1 MPKVQHYSISR
12 KLTLI
17 NMLVSVVALLLASGG
32 FCAYDLYSFRTAL
45 VRNVSIQ
52 AQIIGDNT
60 VSALLFNDPHSAE
73 NTLSALRAN
82 PNLMYAQI
90 YASDGQPFAGYWRN
104 GTGETGALPIIPK
117 GQIQSHWFTDGQL
130 GVARSIIFQGK
141 PTGTVYILSDLG
153 AMNDRLKSYALI
165 VVVVLFVS
173 LLVALVVGLAINGF
187 MGSLYS
193 RLETGNR
200 FINLSVDM
208 FCIAGFDGFFKSLN
222 PSFERTLGF
231 TAEELLAKPYLEFIH
246 PDDRQATT
254 VQAHRVETHEVLA
267 FENRY
272 LCKDGSYKWLLW
284 NAVSV
289 REQEVIYAVARD
301 ITERKRDETEKHKF
315 AERLA
320 ASNQE
325 LELRNREV
333 ERATHLK
340 SKFLASMSHELRPPL
355 NAIVG
360 FSDLLAEQ
368 TAGELNDKQK
378 RFVNHIK
385 EGSAHLLQLIN
396 DILDLSKIEAGQLEI
411 RCEDFLV
418 QDALPEVLSTIR
430 PLAMAKN
437 IEVQQKLRTDRPVY
451 ADRVRFK
458 QILYNLLSN
467 AVKFTPKGGR
477 IEIDCFESGS
487 QIGLSVTDTGIGI
500 RPEDQKV
507 VFEEFRQVEGKRGAV
522 NEGTGLGL
530 AITKRLVE
538 QQGGN
543 ISLSSE
549 PGRGSQFTFTLPA
562 GSDVSRPA
570 LAKHSHT
577 LPATTSS
584 SSGKPLVLVVDDET
598 SARELLASY
607 LNSEYR
613 IAFAESGIEAV
624 EKAAQLQPDAIT
636 LDLAMP
642 GGSGLDALVTL
653 RKAPETANIPII
665 IVSIVDEEKVGF
677 ALGAAEYLIKPIR
690 KPVLLET
697 IRKHVPVQD
706 DDDSEIL
713 LVDDDPGSLEMLE
726 ETLRSAGY
734 ETQSVRSGA
743 RALEVLSSK
752 VVSAVLLDLLM
763 PGMDGFE
770 VIAHVRGQATLADLP
785 ILVMT
790 AKTLTQQEIVLLSR
804 ETQALFQKNGSWQQQ
819 LIAEV
824 GRVVPSRKRAKSAGQ
839 P

>member
-1 MPKVQHYSISR
+1 MPKVHHYSISR
-12 KLTLI
+12 KLTLM
-17 NMLVSVVALLLASGG
+17 NMLVSAVALLLASGG
-32 FCAYDLYSFRTAL
+32 FCAYDLYSFRRAL

-73 NTLSALRAN
+73 KTLSALRAN

-90 YASDGQPFAGYWRN
+90 YTRDGQPFAGYWRD
-104 GTGETGALPIIPK
+104 GAGKTGALPIISQ
-117 GQIQSHWFTDGQL
+117 GQIQNHWFTDGSL
-130 GVARSIIFQGK
+130 GLARSIVFQGK
-141 PTGTVYILSDLG
+141 PTGTVYIRSDLG

-173 LLVALVVGLAINGF
+173 LLVALGVGLAINGF

-193 RLETGNR
+193 KLETGNR

-222 PSFERTLGF
+222 PSFEKTLGF

-289 REQEVIYAVARD
+289 LEQEVIYAVARD
-301 ITERKRDETEKHKF
+301 ITERKRDEAEKRKF

-320 ASNQE
+320 VSNQE

-340 SKFLASMSHELRPPL
+340 SKFLANMSHELRTPL

-385 EGSAHLLQLIN
+385 QGSAHLLQLIN
-396 DILDLSKIEAGQLEI
+396 DILDLSKIEAGQLEL
-411 RCEDFLV
+411 RCEDFQV
-418 QDALPEVLSTIR
+418 KDALPEVLSTIR

-437 IEVQQKLRTDRPVY
+437 IQVQTRLETDRAIF

-467 AVKFTPKGGR
+467 AVKFTPKDGR
-477 IEIDCFESGS
+477 ITIDYAEDEDFVC
-487 QIGLSVTDTGIGI
+487 LSVTDTGIGI
-500 RPEDQKV
+500 CAEDQAV
-507 VFEEFRQVEGKRGAV
+507 VFEEFRQIEGSTDASK
-522 NEGTGLGL
+522 EGTGLGL

-538 QQGGN
+538 QQGGK
-543 ISLSSE
+543 ISLESKS
-549 PGRGSQFTFTLPA
+549 GKGSRFTFTLPMGSGAPSKIPPAA
-562 GSDVSRPA
+562 GPA
-570 LAKHSHT
+570 VPNLGVGA
-577 LPATTSS
+577 
-584 SSGKPLVLVVDDET
+584 GDRKPLILVIDDEV

-607 LNSEYR
+607 L
-613 IAFAESGIEAV
+613 
-624 EKAAQLQPDAIT
+624 
-636 LDLAMP
+636 
-642 GGSGLDALVTL
+642 
-653 RKAPETANIPII
+653 
-665 IVSIVDEEKVGF
+665 
-677 ALGAAEYLIKPIR
+677 
-690 KPVLLET
+690 
-697 IRKHVPVQD
+697 
-706 DDDSEIL
+706 
-713 LVDDDPGSLEMLE
+713 
-726 ETLRSAGY
+726 
-734 ETQSVRSGA
+734 
-743 RALEVLSSK
+743 
-752 VVSAVLLDLLM
+752 
-763 PGMDGFE
+763 
-770 VIAHVRGQATLADLP
+770 
-785 ILVMT
+785 
-790 AKTLTQQEIVLLSR
+790 
-804 ETQALFQKNGSWQQQ
+804 
-819 LIAEV
+819 
-824 GRVVPSRKRAKSAGQ
+824 
-839 P
+839 